1 MVPTQCSLLP
11 TPWAG
16 DIRWSCW
23 KLRSEDKE
31 TLGYLQQASL
41 LRTHCVAAV
50 KSLKAMIY
58 FSSGFLK
65 SCQCAAAFAP
75 ILIKLTYLWFS
86 NDPEDISYVMW
97 NAKMRINLK
106 RAFRNHVSHLKKLK
120 MTVIF
125 LKGFKYTKMLKN
137 QRICG
142 SWRIFWRQQTV

>member
-1 MVPTQCSLLP
+1 MSTQCDMQWSYRIAKIVQCVSGLTPDSDHQLIRRDLHAWTVFWLTWSLHSVHCSP
-11 TPWAG
+11 TLPWAG

-65 SCQCAAAFAP
+65 SCQCASALAP

-97 NAKMRINLK
+97 NGKICIN
-106 RAFRNHVSHLKKLK
+106 
-120 MTVIF
+120 
-125 LKGFKYTKMLKN
+125 
-137 QRICG
+137 
-142 SWRIFWRQQTV
+142 